1 MFFFNLNRN
10 IYSSC
15 HLKSKDLRGVKQQ
28 TRFKPNTHTPPPP
41 PPPTKKTHT
50 PKKKEY
56 VDEAQ
61 ARSAALEI
69 VHRHDP
75 INSTMPLS
83 ILSNPKNNGLKK

>member
-1 MFFFNLNRN
+1 MLLEMFFFNLNRN

-28 TRFKPNTHTPPPP
+28 TRFKPNTPPQ
-41 PPPTKKTHT
+41 T
-50 PKKKEY
+50 KKKEY

-83 ILSNPKNNGLKK
+83 ILSNPKNNGLKKKINK